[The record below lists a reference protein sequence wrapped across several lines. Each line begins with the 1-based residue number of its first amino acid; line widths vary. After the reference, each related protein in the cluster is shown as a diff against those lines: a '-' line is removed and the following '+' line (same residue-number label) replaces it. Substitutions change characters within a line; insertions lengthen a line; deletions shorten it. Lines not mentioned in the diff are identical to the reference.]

1 MPLVPN
7 ILEVFKLFKLVNF
20 ELQPL
25 FVLEDLVVLFLK
37 RLLLFRLGLHL
48 LDQLLVLKHHLLVRF
63 RLLGR
68 GHHF

>member
-37 RLLLFRLGLHL
+37 RLLLFRLGLRL
-48 LDQLLVLKHHLLVRF
+48 LDQLLVLEHHLLVRF

>member
-1 MPLVPN
+1 VPLVPN

-48 LDQLLVLKHHLLVRF
+48 LDQLLVLEHHLLVRF